1 MRKNN
6 KKIISLSQLKKK
18 IALIKKRDK
27 KIVLVGGC
35 FDIFHYGH
43 LIFLKKAK
51 AVGDFLIILLES
63 DDFIKKIKKRE
74 PIHNQNQRAEILSSI
89 SYVDMIIKIPYFKND
104 KQYFDVV
111 KIIQPTIIAVSEGD
125 VNFEKKERQ
134 AKIIN
139 GKIKIV
145 SKLLPK
151 FSSQKIIA
159 YFKD

>member
-1 MRKNN
+1 MKKTDKKIVPLSQLR
-6 KKIISLSQLKKK
+6 KKII
-18 IALIKKRDK
+18 LIKKQYK

-51 AVGDFLIILLES
+51 TVGDFLIILLES
-63 DDFIKKIKKRE
+63 DDFIRSSKKRE

-89 SYVDMIIKIPYFKND
+89 SYVDLIVKIPYLKSD
-104 KQYFDVV
+104 KQYLNVV
-111 KIIQPTIIAVSEGD
+111 KIIQPAIIAVSEND

-139 GKIKIV
+139 GKIKTV
-145 SKLLPK
+145 SKLLTR
-151 FSSQKIIA
+151 FSSQKIID
-159 YFKD
+159 YLKG

>member
-1 MRKNN
+1 MRKND
-6 KKIISLSQLKKK
+6 KKIILLSQLRKK
-18 IALIKKRDK
+18 IALIKKQYK

-35 FDIFHYGH
+35 FDLFHYGH

-51 AVGDFLIILLES
+51 AAGDFLIILLES
-63 DDFIKKIKKRE
+63 DDFIRSSKKRE
-74 PIHNQNQRAEILSSI
+74 PIHNQNQRAAILSSI
-89 SYVDMIIKIPYFKND
+89 SYVDLIVKIPYFKSD
-104 KQYFDVV
+104 GQYLNVV
-111 KIIQPTIIAVSEGD
+111 KMIRPSIIAVSEGD

-145 SKLLPK
+145 SKLLPR

-159 YFKD
+159 YLKD